1 MQVFD
6 VERWTPR
13 ECGRRNW
20 IWWRCVCVCVF
31 VREEGA
37 GEGAS
42 VGGAIMEIEIRFT
55 RLVCLGAGAQINYRR
70 TFPSPRV
77 PAAVGMYSSPTY

>member
-1 MQVFD
+1 MLSAGLHENVD
-6 VERWTPR
+6 
-13 ECGRRNW
+13 GG
-20 IWWRCVCVCVF
+20 IGSGGDVCVCVF
-31 VREEGA
+31 VREEEA

-55 RLVCLGAGAQINYRR
+55 RLVCLGAGVQINYRR
-70 TFPSPRV
+70 TFPSPRA

>member
-1 MQVFD
+1 M
-6 VERWTPR
+6 
-13 ECGRRNW
+13 
-20 IWWRCVCVCVF
+20 CVCVF
-31 VREEGA
+31 VREVEEEEEEA